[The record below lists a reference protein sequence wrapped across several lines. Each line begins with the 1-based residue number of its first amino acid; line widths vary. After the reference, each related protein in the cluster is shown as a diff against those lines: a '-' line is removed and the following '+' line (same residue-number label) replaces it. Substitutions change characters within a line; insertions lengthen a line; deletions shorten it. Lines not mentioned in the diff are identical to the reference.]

1 MGNFLSQFSVLI
13 SKDNDLN
20 LPDVQL
26 DFEGNYHYLSFA
38 YCFFL
43 LGFVKISRLPSEN
56 SHNHLH
62 FFFTALGSSMSD
74 EDAASYSNVLH
85 MLEPTADLLELLR
98 TYQGCGDHI
107 RQVIN

>member
-1 MGNFLSQFSVLI
+1 
-13 SKDNDLN
+13 
-20 LPDVQL
+20 
-26 DFEGNYHYLSFA
+26 
-38 YCFFL
+38 
-43 LGFVKISRLPSEN
+43 
-56 SHNHLH
+56 
-62 FFFTALGSSMSD
+62 MSD